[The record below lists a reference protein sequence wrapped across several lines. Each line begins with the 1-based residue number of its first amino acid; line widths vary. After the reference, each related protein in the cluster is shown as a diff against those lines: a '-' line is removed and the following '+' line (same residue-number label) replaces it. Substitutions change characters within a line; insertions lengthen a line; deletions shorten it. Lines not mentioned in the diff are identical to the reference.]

1 MSQHASEGLP
11 SPLHQFD
18 LQTLIPLH
26 VAGIDL
32 SLTNA
37 TVYMFL
43 AVFLVL
49 GVLYRA
55 SASDHLVP
63 TRFESLGQAA
73 YGFIDG
79 MLRDHIGPEGVR
91 FFPLVF
97 SLFLF
102 IVTLNM
108 LGMIPYAYT
117 VTSQIIVTFFLA
129 ALVFLV
135 ATIVGIQRHGLH
147 FLTMFVPHGVP
158 KALLPLII
166 PIEIISYCSRPI
178 SLSVRLFA
186 NMMAGHTMLK
196 VFAGFSVVMGI
207 FGVAPLGI
215 NVLLTVFE
223 VMVAFLQAYVFTVLT
238 CLYFK
243 NALELH

>member
-117 VTSQIIVTFFLA
+117 VTSQIIGFRSYFFHHLSTH
-129 ALVFLV
+129 VF
-135 ATIVGIQRHGLH
+135 
-147 FLTMFVPHGVP
+147 
-158 KALLPLII
+158 
-166 PIEIISYCSRPI
+166 
-178 SLSVRLFA
+178 
-186 NMMAGHTMLK
+186 
-196 VFAGFSVVMGI
+196 
-207 FGVAPLGI
+207 
-215 NVLLTVFE
+215 
-223 VMVAFLQAYVFTVLT
+223 
-238 CLYFK
+238 
-243 NALELH
+243 